1 MKYKNITATIDAD
14 CIRHNLTYLQDKTG
28 TEIMPVIKANAYG
41 HGMLQ
46 ISKIL
51 RGAGIKMIG
60 VATLGEA
67 IFLRENGDTGIIVAW
82 LYDIRSPEVKTA
94 IHKNIDISI
103 IDENHI
109 PTLLS
114 LIPKNHNFVFICL

>member
-1 MKYKNITATIDAD
+1 
-14 CIRHNLTYLQDKTG
+14 
-28 TEIMPVIKANAYG
+28 MPVIKANAYG

-46 ISKIL
+46 MSKIL
-51 RGAGIKMIG
+51 RNAGIKMIG

-67 IFLRENGDTGIIVAW
+67 IYLRENGDTGIIVAW
-82 LYDIRSPEVKTA
+82 LYDIYSPEVATA

-109 PTLLS
+109 DTLLS
-114 LIPKNHNFVFICL
+114 LIPKKTRLRVHLFVDTGITFFGFGSGGGAVERTCFMAVLSS